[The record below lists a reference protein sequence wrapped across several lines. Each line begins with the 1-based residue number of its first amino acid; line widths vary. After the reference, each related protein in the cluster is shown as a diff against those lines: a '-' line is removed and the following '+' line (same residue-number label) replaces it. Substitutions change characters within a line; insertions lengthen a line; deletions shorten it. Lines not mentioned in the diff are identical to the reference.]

1 MVEMTEAATILHQAT
16 DRSLVLM
23 DEIGRGTSTYDGLS
37 LAAAIAQ
44 SLVED
49 ARAYTLFATHY
60 FELTKFAEELRG
72 VANVHVAATQA
83 KSRVVFLH
91 EITEGPANRSYGIA
105 VAQLAGVPPKVVRRA
120 REVLRDL
127 EAGKMPGM
135 QPSLFDLPHD
145 PLLDAPAS
153 DDEFGEDAFDAKA
166 PGLTAEDLRP
176 FLDRVEALCATDLD
190 SLTPR
195 AALELLYGTLPAL
208 KSALEETEARLE
220 ASDEN
225 NV

>member
-1 MVEMTEAATILHQAT
+1 M
-16 DRSLVLM
+16 
-23 DEIGRGTSTYDGLS
+23 
-37 LAAAIAQ
+37 
-44 SLVED
+44 
-49 ARAYTLFATHY
+49 
-60 FELTKFAEELRG
+60 
-72 VANVHVAATQA
+72 
-83 KSRVVFLH
+83 
-91 EITEGPANRSYGIA
+91 
-105 VAQLAGVPPKVVRRA
+105 
-120 REVLRDL
+120 LRDL

-195 AALELLYGTLPAL
+195 AALELLYGALPAL

-225 NV
+225 DV